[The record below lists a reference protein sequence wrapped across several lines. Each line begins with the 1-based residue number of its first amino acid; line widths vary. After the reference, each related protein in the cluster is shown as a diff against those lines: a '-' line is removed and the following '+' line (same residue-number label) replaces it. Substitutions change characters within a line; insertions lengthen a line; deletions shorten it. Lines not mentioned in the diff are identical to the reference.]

1 MRYLSRGLLPLAL
14 IGTLSA
20 CSFEVPDFD
29 FLGSDEQ
36 LPAAEPLAQLPPA
49 PKPVYQPGDTYVFND
64 DGTVVQE
71 QVVGVTPDRVT
82 WTNDSG
88 LIWTTTNELV
98 TPQLSWSSHPELGRG
113 RQVVIGNP
121 GTLFPLQ
128 EGNIVAFGIR
138 GSSEKVQ
145 AGWED
150 ELRCVVAGQEDV
162 TVPAGT
168 FTTFRIDCKRKD
180 VETSIYYAPVAQN
193 YVLRERIFS
202 NARSRKELMSV
213 NLAGNRTEDMPVVVD
228 QPAGRNDVVN
238 PRIATADSME
248 KSDGMEM
255 KDTGASMA
263 ADGMSDQSGSTAGVD
278 DTRLAMLVSR
288 LESVVSKLESM
299 SEDAMI
305 APKEM
310 PAEETEEKQEAKA
323 AMPSSSGKFGVHL
336 ESYRTLAGAR
346 RGWSALQ
353 KRFPNELGNLELK
366 TIEFDAGDGRGTFV
380 RLVGAAFETRADAG
394 RACSALKA
402 KRQYC
407 QAVRVAR

>member
-1 MRYLSRGLLPLAL
+1 MRTLTRRLLPLAL
-14 IGTLSA
+14 ITALSA
-20 CSFEVPDFD
+20 CSFEFPDFD
-29 FLGSDEQ
+29 FLESEET
-36 LPAAEPLAQLPPA
+36 LPAKEPLAQLPPA
-49 PKPVYQPGDTYVFND
+49 PKPLYQPGDTYVFND

-113 RQVVIGNP
+113 RQTVIGNP

-138 GSSEKVQ
+138 GNSEKLPT
-145 AGWED
+145 GWED

-180 VETSIYYAPVAQN
+180 VETSLYYAPVAQN
-193 YVLRERIFS
+193 YVLRERVFS
-202 NARSRKELMSV
+202 NSRSRKELMSV
-213 NLAGNRTEDMPVVVD
+213 NLADNRTASMPVTVE
-228 QPAGRNDVVN
+228 QPMHKTDVVN
-238 PRIATADSME
+238 PKIAAADNMPE
-248 KSDGMEM
+248 
-255 KDTGASMA
+255 TGATMKMA
-263 ADGMSDQSGSTAGVD
+263 ADDKMSKAEDHGESMPAVD
-278 DTRLAMLVSR
+278 DTKLVMLISR
-288 LESVVSKLESM
+288 LESVVTKLEAM
-299 SEDAMI
+299 SDEKMM

-310 PAEETEEKQEAKA
+310 SGEEKMEKSEA
-323 AMPSSSGKFGVHL
+323 AMTAPSKSGKWGIHL
-336 ESYRTLAGAR
+336 ESYRTQSGAR

-353 KRFPNELGNLELK
+353 KRYPKELGGLELK
-366 TIEFDAGDGRGTFV
+366 AIEFDAGDGRGTFV
-380 RLVGAAFETRADAG
+380 RLVAAAFETRADAG
-394 RACSALKA
+394 KACSALKA

-407 QAVRVAR
+407 QAVRIAR